1 MIENKINQE
10 IDEPSFK
17 DQARTRINLWHG
29 SANNFI
35 NMIKEN
41 IGNSLDVFDKNILHY
56 ITIDILDRNKIR
68 YIDDGIGVPVEG
80 ITKKGNKNYIAIF
93 EKPFGG
99 SKYNSIAKTVGQN
112 GIFLWSLA
120 MTSEDIEINI
130 GRPDGNLYNLSYHKG
145 NRVKDLN
152 IIGKT
157 DRTFTELIFSLDEE
171 VWNSPNF
178 SFDEVSSIAQGQS
191 SLGNVIINVNDK
203 INNKQKSYQ
212 YEDGIVGYFNDLTKN
227 KTFISDLIMK
237 SDTKEETFKIK
248 QDTYIDE
255 FDIDFIFRYSND
267 SNEDIQKDFLNTAD
281 LIQHG
286 TIQEGIIL
294 GMKNSIHKWLKDN
307 GKYDKKDKNITL
319 EDTSQGLNYI
329 CNLKNKIVEYNNQT
343 KQMTEASYYKSIL
356 QKFVEKFL
364 EIFFLENKNIA
375 EIICNQVLLNTRI
388 RLKSDIARKNAKKEL
403 SEKADNIVTRPNKF
417 VACRSKNPKE
427 IDYIIIEGDGA
438 MNSIK
443 LARNP
448 KTMCIQPL
456 KGKPINPF
464 KCKLDE
470 LLNNEEVL
478 AMYKVWGCGI
488 EYNGKSIKGMPKY
501 NYDNLQVNNIL
512 AYTDFDWDGWHIQC
526 LLIGILYRLSP
537 DLLKKGKFY
546 IGITPLYV
554 IRTQKEV
561 EYKNEKTKELL
572 AYSENEYSEIVKLL
586 KSKNIKFKETRFK
599 GLGGLPVSI
608 MAKSLNSKTRILKQ
622 ITMDDVEKS
631 KKILE
636 LFLSDDGS
644 NQSDR
649 KQFIETYSKDYFDYS
664 LFTD

>member
-1 MIENKINQE
+1 MEYINEPIVNEE

-17 DQARTRINLWHG
+17 EQARTRINLWHG

-35 NMIKEN
+35 NTIKEN
-41 IGNSLDVFDKNILHY
+41 IGNSLDIGVSNIV
-56 ITIDILDRNKIR
+56 IDIINENKIR
-68 YIDDGIGVPVEG
+68 YFDNGRGIPVEG
-80 ITKKGNKNYIAIF
+80 MSKKGNENYVAIF

-99 SKYNSIAKTVGQN
+99 SKYGSIAKTVGQN

-130 GRPDGNLYNLSYHKG
+130 GRPNRNIYNISYHKG
-145 NRVKDLN
+145 DRVKDLN
-152 IIGKT
+152 IVGQT
-157 DRTFTELIFSLDEE
+157 DTTFTELIFTLDKE
-171 VWNSPNF
+171 VWNNPHF
-178 SFDEVSSIAQGQS
+178 DFDEICNIAQGQA
-191 SLGNVIINVNDK
+191 SLGNVLITINDLK
-203 INNKQKSYQ
+203 NNKTNNYKYNN
-212 YEDGIVGYFNDLTKN
+212 GIIDYFDDLTTDKV
-227 KTFISDLIMK
+227 FIHDLVRN
-237 SDTKEETFKIK
+237 TTTTEETFKIK
-248 QDTYIDE
+248 EETFSDE

-286 TIQEGIIL
+286 TIQEGIIIGL
-294 GMKNSIHKWLKDN
+294 KNSIHKWLKDN

-319 EDTSQGLNYI
+319 EDISQGLNYI
-329 CNLKNKIVEYNNQT
+329 CNVKNKIVEYTSQT
-343 KQMTEASYYKSIL
+343 KQMTEAEYYKIIL
-356 QKFVEKFL
+356 QKNIEDFL
-364 EIFFLENKNIA
+364 KIYFIENKLMA
-375 EIICNQVLLNTRI
+375 EKICGQVLLNSKI
-388 RLKSDIARKNAKKEL
+388 RQKSDIARKNAKKEL
-403 SEKADNIVTRPNKF
+403 SEKADSIVNRPNKF
-417 VACRSKNPKE
+417 VACRSKIPSE

-464 KCKLDE
+464 KCKLDD
-470 LLNNEEVL
+470 LLENDEVL

-488 EYNGKSIKGMPKY
+488 EYNGKSVKGMPKY

-554 IRTQKEV
+554 VRTQREILWKGE
-561 EYKNEKTKELL
+561 NTKELL
-572 AYSENEYSEIVKLL
+572 AYSENEYSEIVKCL
-586 KSKNIKFKETRFK
+586 KELNVKFKETRFK
-599 GLGGLPVSI
+599 GLGGLPVDI
-608 MAKSLNSKTRILKQ
+608 MARSLNPKTRILKQ
-622 ITMDDVEKS
+622 ITLEDVKNS
-631 KKILE
+631 KRMLE
-636 LFLSDDGS
+636 LFLSDEGT
-644 NQSDR
+644 NQLDR
-649 KQFIETYSKDYFDYS
+649 KEFIEKHSKDFFDYS
-664 LFTD
+664 LFMD